1 MFAQY
6 YQQSLR
12 IKLIA
17 PLTLLVII
25 SFIALALIISSVQ
38 DKRLQQMGDQV
49 NKGLQQSNTALQ
61 KSFEKMGKEINQT
74 MNQMAAST
82 SGELTDYTRRVLD
95 KQKQDI
101 ATEWNRTLEENAK
114 SLTNILAQV
123 APKAILSNNFFD
135 LVNYVKSASNN
146 PDVVYTFYIKPDG
159 DFYTRYLNNKDAKI
173 KAYIANGVGKKRY
186 EKVFNASKLDPTV
199 FIAENDI
206 EMEGQFLGKVVLC
219 MDKTAMNRKLDMVA
233 GQFNALIAG
242 SSDAISATLGRES
255 ANVTSAITNV
265 VTTIGAE
272 NAGLLKQTQDR
283 HVEAAQDVR
292 SHTRRIVIIAGFFCG
307 VLLLGCV
314 ALLTVTLLIKPVEA
328 VAKCLEDI
336 AQGEGDLSKRLQV
349 KSMDEV
355 GRLSKWFNVFVD
367 KLQVIISAVAQ
378 NAETVSAS
386 AENLTAISKQMS
398 SGADAMSGQSNTVS
412 AAAEQM
418 SANIIS
424 VAAASEQAA
433 TNMSMVASS
442 AEEMSATINEVAQN
456 SEKARTI
463 SGQAVSHVH
472 QTCAKIDALG
482 VAATAIGKVT
492 EIITDISAQTNL
504 LALNATIEA
513 ARAGEAGIG
522 FAVVA
527 NEIKELAKQ
536 TAEATLDIKNQVSGI
551 QRSTGETVDEIG
563 RIQQVI
569 EQVNDTVATIATA
582 VEEQSV
588 TTKEIAE
595 NVGQAS
601 HGIQSVNESIAQSS
615 TVAGQIAQDI
625 SSVNAGTE
633 EMANASQQVNLGSE
647 KLSRL
652 SGELRKM
659 IGGFKVDHDNA
670 KSQAAMSDIP
680 LNDET

>member
-1 MFAQY
+1 MFAKY
-6 YQQSLR
+6 FLQSLR
-12 IKLIA
+12 IKLLA

-38 DKRLQQMGDQV
+38 GKRLQQMGAQV
-49 NKGLQQSNTALQ
+49 NEGLKQSNAALQ
-61 KSFEKMGKEINQT
+61 KSFDKMGKEIDQA
-74 MNQMAAST
+74 MNQMAASA
-82 SGELTDYTRRVLD
+82 SGELTDYTRRALD

-114 SLTNILAQV
+114 SLSNILAQV
-123 APKAILSNNFFD
+123 APKDILSNNFFE
-135 LVNYVKSASNN
+135 LVNYVKSVSKN
-146 PDVVYTFYIKPDG
+146 PDVVYAFYIKPDG
-159 DFYTRYLNNKDAKI
+159 DFYTRYLNNNDEKI
-173 KAYIANGVGKKRY
+173 KSYIAKGEGIKRY
-186 EKVFNASKLDPTV
+186 DKVLNASKQDPTV
-199 FIAENDI
+199 FIAQSDI
-206 EMEGQFLGKVVLC
+206 EMEGKVLGKVVLC
-219 MDKTAMNRKLDMVA
+219 MDKTAMNQKLDMVA
-233 GQFNALIAG
+233 GQFNTLIAG

-255 ANVTSAITNV
+255 ANVTKAITNV
-265 VTTIGAE
+265 VATIGAE

-283 HVEAAQDVR
+283 IVEAAQAVR
-292 SHTRRIVIIAGFFCG
+292 SHTRRIVIMAGFFCG
-307 VLLLGCV
+307 ALLLGCV
-314 ALLTVTLLIKPVEA
+314 ALLSVTLLIKPVEA
-328 VAKCLEDI
+328 VAKRLEDI

-355 GRLSKWFNVFVD
+355 GRLARWFNVFVD

-386 AENLTAISKQMS
+386 AEKLTDISKQMS
-398 SGADAMSGQSNTVS
+398 SGAAAMSGQSNTVS

-433 TNMSMVASS
+433 TNMSMVATS

-456 SEKARTI
+456 SEKARSI

-472 QTCAKIDALG
+472 QTRAKIDTLG

-513 ARAGEAGIG
+513 ARAGEAGKG

-551 QRSTGETVDEIG
+551 QCSTGETVDEIG
-563 RIQQVI
+563 RIQRVI
-569 EQVNDTVATIATA
+569 EEVNNTVATIATA

-595 NVGQAS
+595 NVGQAA

-615 TVAGQIAQDI
+615 TVAGEIAQDI
-625 SSVNAGTE
+625 SSVNAGAE

-647 KLSRL
+647 ELSRL
-652 SGELRKM
+652 SGELQKM
-659 IGGFKVDHDNA
+659 IGGFKVDRDCA
-670 KSQAAMSDIP
+670 KSQAA
-680 LNDET
+680 

>member
-1 MFAQY
+1 MFAKY
-6 YQQSLR
+6 CLQSLR
-12 IKLIA
+12 IKLLA
-17 PLTLLVII
+17 PLTFLVVI
-25 SFIALALIISSVQ
+25 SFIALALIISAVQ
-38 DKRLQQMGDQV
+38 GKRLQQMGAQV
-49 NKGLQQSNTALQ
+49 NERLQQSNTGLQ
-61 KSFEKMGKEINQT
+61 KSFEKMGKEIDQA

-82 SGELTDYTRRVLD
+82 SGELTDYTRRALD

-114 SLTNILAQV
+114 SLATILAQV
-123 APKAILSNNFFD
+123 APKDILSNNFFE
-135 LVNYVKSASNN
+135 LVNYVKSVSNN
-146 PDVVYTFYIKPDG
+146 PDVVYAFYIKPDG
-159 DFYTRYLNNKDAKI
+159 DFYTRYLNNNDAKI
-173 KAYIANGVGKKRY
+173 KAYIANGEGMKRY
-186 EKVFNASKLDPTV
+186 DKVLNASRQDPTV
-199 FIAENDI
+199 FIAQSNI
-206 EMEGQFLGKVVLC
+206 EMEGKVLGKVVVC
-219 MDKTAMNRKLDMVA
+219 MDKAAMNKKLDAVA

-255 ANVTSAITNV
+255 ANVTKAITNV
-265 VTTIGAE
+265 VATIEAE
-272 NAGLLKQTQDR
+272 NVGLLKQTQNR
-283 HVEAAQDVR
+283 IVEAAQAVR
-292 SHTRRIVIIAGFFCG
+292 SHTRRIVIIAGFLCG
-307 VLLLGCV
+307 ALLLGCV
-314 ALLTVTLLIKPVEA
+314 ALLSVTLLIKPVEA
-328 VAKCLEDI
+328 VAKRLEDI

-355 GRLSKWFNVFVD
+355 GRLAKWFNVFVD
-367 KLQVIISAVAQ
+367 KLQAIISAVAQ

-386 AENLTAISKQMS
+386 AEKLTAISRQMS
-398 SGADAMSGQSNTVS
+398 SGAATMSSQSNTVS

-424 VAAASEQAA
+424 VAAASEEAA
-433 TNMSMVASS
+433 TNMSMVATS

-513 ARAGEAGIG
+513 ARAGEAGKG
-522 FAVVA
+522 FAVV
-527 NEIKELAKQ
+527 AKQ

-569 EQVNDTVATIATA
+569 EEVNNTVATIAAA

-595 NVGQAS
+595 NVGQAA

-615 TVAGQIAQDI
+615 TVAGEIAQDI
-625 SSVNAGTE
+625 SSVNAGAE

-647 KLSRL
+647 ELSRL
-652 SGELRKM
+652 SCELQTM
-659 IGGFKVDHDNA
+659 IGGFKVDRDCT
-670 KSQAAMSDIP
+670 KSQAS
-680 LNDET
+680 